1 MIFFIKVNDNF
12 FNDEPTHVLTYVHY
26 ALTFEVFPSVGKV
39 YMQRIFIV
47 NLYLQVT
54 NTFTISAGHDILEA

>member
-1 MIFFIKVNDNF
+1 MIFFIKVNNF
-12 FNDEPTHVLTYVHY
+12 FHDEPTHVLTYVHC
-26 ALTFEVFPSVGKV
+26 ALTFEVFPSMGKI

-54 NTFTISAGHDILEA
+54 NTFTISVGPDILEA